1 MIYDNVTQNNFRMI
15 SSLSLTTV
23 DTSMCTNE
31 SLSSFMVNAKDNKG
45 HDHITPKR
53 KILLLGIVCGCD
65 KTSSDDKS
73 NGNLIQIILKFSLIF
88 GLICKFCHLFTNLA
102 CSFKGAKVKQSL

>member
-53 KILLLGIVCGCD
+53 KMLLLGVVW
-65 KTSSDDKS
+65 
-73 NGNLIQIILKFSLIF
+73 L
-88 GLICKFCHLFTNLA
+88 
-102 CSFKGAKVKQSL
+102 